1 MAAEHSVVVTGQA
14 PTAAAGGEEEDE
26 EEKNKK
32 RYDIIKERVAMFVPT
47 ETIRRISFQLGGVG
61 GCCFSKGGDCS
72 SKSLSED
79 PRRSG
84 R

>member
-14 PTAAAGGEEEDE
+14 PASAGGEEEDK
-26 EEKNKK
+26 EEKKK
-32 RYDIIKERVAMFVPT
+32 KKSIIDRVAMFVPT
-47 ETIRRISFQLGGVG
+47 ETIRGISLHLVGGG
-61 GCCFSKGGDCS
+61 GCCFSKAGDFS
-72 SKSLSED
+72 SKSSSED